1 MSKNEKK
8 EHKNKIKINESTV
21 SSEDSFPME
30 WNKKKSEKNN
40 KKEWDK
46 NRILKAKCIMVM
58 AMQVC
63 LLFVRK

>member
-21 SSEDSFPME
+21 SREDSFPME

-40 KKEWDK
+40 KKE
-46 NRILKAKCIMVM
+46 
-58 AMQVC
+58 
-63 LLFVRK
+63 